1 MESWVSG
8 RGCQHWAAS
17 AGRPRHSVPPCAD
30 ASVARWRVHRDRMS
44 RPAAWARLGSGAQAS
59 SPLRAAFTRPPPTL
73 ILAGEADESNY
84 RQLTAALTAAA
95 TAGDEWLLVD
105 LASLTYCDLA
115 GLRAIVSLPT
125 WHRPAPESRARPKR
139 APTPAA
145 AVTGPEIARPEIT
158 VRRVVLRDAS
168 RPVRDALRILGWD
181 ETPGVTLES
190 PS

>member
-1 MESWVSG
+1 
-8 RGCQHWAAS
+8 
-17 AGRPRHSVPPCAD
+17 
-30 ASVARWRVHRDRMS
+30 VHRDRLS

-125 WHRPAPESRARPKR
+125 WHRP
-139 APTPAA
+139 
-145 AVTGPEIARPEIT
+145 

-168 RPVRDALRILGWD
+168 APVRDALRILGWD